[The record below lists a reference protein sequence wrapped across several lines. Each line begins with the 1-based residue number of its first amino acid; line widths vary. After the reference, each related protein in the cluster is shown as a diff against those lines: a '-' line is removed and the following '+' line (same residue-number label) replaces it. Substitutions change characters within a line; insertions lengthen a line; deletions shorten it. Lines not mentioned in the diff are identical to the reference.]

1 MSNDPVSIPASIPV
15 STAAAAPVLIDAAA
29 APTRGHGAQASPPP
43 AFSSYQKFV
52 VGVLAFLQFTIILD
66 FMIISPLGAILLRDL
81 HLPTQKFG
89 LVVSVY
95 AFSASISGLLAAGFA
110 DRFDRKKL
118 LLFFYAGFTGGTLF
132 CGLAPTYQLLLAAR
146 IVTGVFGGVIG
157 SISMA
162 IITDLFPLNM
172 RGRVMGVV
180 QTSFAASQVLGLPLG
195 LYLANH
201 WGWHAPFLMIVGL
214 TVVAGGLIFAR
225 LQPIDAHLKLQRE
238 GNPFVHLFRTVS
250 QRRYLQ
256 TFATTTLLATGGFML
271 MPFGSTFTI
280 NNLGI
285 AFGQLPTIYLVTGLC
300 TLVTGPFIGR
310 LSDRLGK
317 YRLFCAGTALTTV
330 MVLIYTHLG
339 QTALPWVIVINVLL
353 FVGVTSRM
361 ISASALI
368 SGVPDPAHRGSFM
381 SVNAS
386 LQQAA
391 GGVGAAVAG
400 LIVVQAPS
408 GSLAHYDILG
418 YVVVA
423 AMLVVVAMLRSIDRM
438 VRTALVSPRP

>member
-1 MSNDPVSIPASIPV
+1 MSNDTATSPSAASPSV
-15 STAAAAPVLIDAAA
+15 LPTGGAAPS
-29 APTRGHGAQASPPP
+29 PGHGAHAAPPP
-43 AFSSYQKFV
+43 AFTSYQKFV
-52 VGVLAFLQFTIILD
+52 VGMLAFLQFTIILD

-95 AFSASISGLLAAGFA
+95 AFSASLSGLLAAGFA

-146 IVTGVFGGVIG
+146 IVTGIFGGVIG

-162 IITDLFPLNM
+162 IITDLFPLSM

-195 LYLANH
+195 LYLANR
-201 WGWHAPFLMIVGL
+201 WGWHAPFLMIVAL

-238 GNPFVHLFRTVS
+238 GNAFLHLFRTVS

-300 TLVTGPFIGR
+300 TLVSGPFVGR

-317 YRLFCAGTALTTV
+317 YPLFCAGTALTII

-339 QTALPWVIVINVLL
+339 HTGLPWVIAINVLL

-400 LIVVQAPS
+400 LIVLQTPS
-408 GSLAHYDILG
+408 GSLARYDLLG

-423 AMLVVVAMLRSIDRM
+423 AMLIVVVLLRPIDRM
-438 VRTALVSPRP
+438 VRMAAARRP

>member
-1 MSNDPVSIPASIPV
+1 M
-15 STAAAAPVLIDAAA
+15 
-29 APTRGHGAQASPPP
+29 
-43 AFSSYQKFV
+43 
-52 VGVLAFLQFTIILD
+52 LAFLQFTIILD

-81 HLPTQKFG
+81 HLPTENFG
-89 LVVSVY
+89 WVVSVY
-95 AFSASISGLLAAGFA
+95 AFSASLSGLLAAGFA

-118 LLFFYAGFTGGTLF
+118 LLFFYAGFTAGTLF
-132 CGLAPTYQLLLAAR
+132 CGLAPTYELLLAAR

-162 IITDLFPLNM
+162 IITDIFPLNM

-180 QTSFAASQVLGLPLG
+180 QTSFAASQVLGLPIG
-195 LYLANH
+195 LYLANR
-201 WGWHAPFLMIVGL
+201 WGWHAPFLMIVAL

-250 QRRYLQ
+250 QPRYIQ

-285 AFGQLPTIYLVTGLC
+285 SFAQLPTIYLVTGLC
-300 TLVTGPFIGR
+300 TLVSGPFIGR

-317 YRLFCAGTALTTV
+317 YLLFCAGTALTTV

-339 QTALPWVIVINVLL
+339 HTALPWVIAINVLL

-391 GGVGAAVAG
+391 GGVGAAVASH
-400 LIVVQAPS
+400 IVVQTSS
-408 GSLAHYDILG
+408 GSLAHYDLLG

-423 AMLVVVAMLRSIDRM
+423 AMLVVVIMLRPIDRM
-438 VRTALVSPRP
+438 VRRAR

>member
-1 MSNDPVSIPASIPV
+1 MSEEIASVPAEKAPDG
-15 STAAAAPVLIDAAA
+15 APAAAPV
-29 APTRGHGAQASPPP
+29 APVG
-43 AFSSYQKFV
+43 FSSYQKFV
-52 VGVLAFLQFTIILD
+52 VGMIAFLQFTIILD

-81 HLPTQKFG
+81 HIPTKKFG
-89 LVVSVY
+89 LVVSAY
-95 AFSASISGLLAAGFA
+95 AFSAAISGLLAAGFA

-118 LLFFYAGFTGGTLF
+118 LLFFYAGFMGGTLL
-132 CGLAPTYQLLLAAR
+132 CGLAPTYEFLLGAR

-162 IITDLFPLNM
+162 IITDLFPLNV

-195 LYLANH
+195 LFLANR
-201 WGWHAPFLMIVGL
+201 WGWHAPFLMIVAL
-214 TVVAGGLIFAR
+214 TVVAGGLIVAR
-225 LQPIDAHLKLQRE
+225 LRPIDAHLKLQRE

-250 QRRYLQ
+250 QKRYLQ
-256 TFATTTLLATGGFML
+256 AFATTTLLATGGFML

-280 NNLGI
+280 NNIGI
-285 AFGQLPTIYLVTGLC
+285 SFSDLPTIYLVTGLC
-300 TLVTGPFIGR
+300 TLVAGPFVGR
-310 LSDRLGK
+310 FSDKLGK
-317 YRLFCAGTALTTV
+317 YRLFCAGSALTTI

-339 QTALPWVIVINVLL
+339 PTALPLVIVVNVLL

-361 ISASALI
+361 ISASALM
-368 SGVPDPAHRGSFM
+368 SAVPDAAHRGSFM
-381 SVNAS
+381 SVNSS

-400 LIVVQAPS
+400 LIVVQTAS
-408 GSLAHYDILG
+408 GTLEHYDILG

-423 AMLVVVAMLRSIDRM
+423 AMLVVVVMLRGIDRM
-438 VRTALVSPRP
+438 VSERAPAAQRA

>member
-1 MSNDPVSIPASIPV
+1 VAF
-15 STAAAAPVLIDAAA
+15 APL
-29 APTRGHGAQASPPP
+29 
-43 AFSSYQKFV
+43 
-52 VGVLAFLQFTIILD
+52 
-66 FMIISPLGAILLRDL
+66 
-81 HLPTQKFG
+81 
-89 LVVSVY
+89 
-95 AFSASISGLLAAGFA
+95 
-110 DRFDRKKL
+110 
-118 LLFFYAGFTGGTLF
+118 
-132 CGLAPTYQLLLAAR
+132 YQLLKFHLHGRGLSGTPRFTLDERLMDQTLDLVVRALTPAPR
-146 IVTGVFGGVIG
+146 N
-157 SISMA
+157 
-162 IITDLFPLNM
+162 LFPLNM

-180 QTSFAASQVLGLPLG
+180 QTSFAASQVLGLPIG
-195 LYLANH
+195 LFLANR
-201 WGWHAPFLMIVGL
+201 WGWHAPFLMIVAL
-214 TVVAGGLIFAR
+214 TVVAGGGIFAR

-285 AFGQLPTIYLVTGLC
+285 TFQQLPTIYLVTGLC
-300 TLVTGPFIGR
+300 TLVAGPYIGR
-310 LSDRLGK
+310 LSDKFGK
-317 YRLFCAGTALTTV
+317 YLLFCGGTALTTI
-330 MVLIYTHLG
+330 MVVVYTHLG
-339 QTALPWVIVINVLL
+339 PTALPWVIVINVLL

-400 LIVVQAPS
+400 LIVLQTPS

-418 YVVVA
+418 YVVVV
-423 AMLVVVAMLRSIDRM
+423 AMLVVVFMLRPIDRM
-438 VRTALVSPRP
+438 VRLAAAARR

>member
-1 MSNDPVSIPASIPV
+1 MSNDTAAFST
-15 STAAAAPVLIDAAA
+15 STAPSVVPAPAAG
-29 APTRGHGAQASPPP
+29 PTPGAHAGPPP

-52 VGVLAFLQFTIILD
+52 VGMLAFLQFTIILD

-95 AFSASISGLLAAGFA
+95 AFSASLSGLLAAGFA

-118 LLFFYAGFTGGTLF
+118 LLFFYAGFTAGTLF

-162 IITDLFPLNM
+162 IITDLFPITM

-195 LYLANH
+195 LYLANR
-201 WGWHAPFLMIVGL
+201 WGWHAPFLMIVAL

-256 TFATTTLLATGGFML
+256 TFATTTLLATGGFMREKIHTPPTAPKAAMAMNGTCQFQRVERYRPKG
-271 MPFGSTFTI
+271 MPSTWLAAKAVWMNPITRPRI
-280 NNLGI
+280 CSANRSVAMAMTTEPMTPPNR
-285 AFGQLPTIYLVTGLC
+285 PVT
-300 TLVTGPFIGR
+300 VR
-310 LSDRLGK
+310 ASSSVEK
-317 YRLFCAGTALTTV
+317 FCARPHHRV
-330 MVLIYTHLG
+330 
-339 QTALPWVIVINVLL
+339 P
-353 FVGVTSRM
+353 SRKPVKKN
-361 ISASALI
+361 SSN
-368 SGVPDPAHRGSFM
+368 F
-381 SVNAS
+381 
-386 LQQAA
+386 
-391 GGVGAAVAG
+391 
-400 LIVVQAPS
+400 
-408 GSLAHYDILG
+408 
-418 YVVVA
+418 
-423 AMLVVVAMLRSIDRM
+423 LRSKRS
-438 VRTALVSPRP
+438 AKPAVSRPETPAAKA

>member
-1 MSNDPVSIPASIPV
+1 MSNDPVSTPLSSSASPAVLPAPA
-15 STAAAAPVLIDAAA
+15 TAP
-29 APTRGHGAQASPPP
+29 PPHHGAQAGPPP

-52 VGVLAFLQFTIILD
+52 VGMLAFLQFTIILD

-81 HLPTQKFG
+81 HLPTNKFG

-95 AFSASISGLLAAGFA
+95 AFSASLSGLLAAGFA

-118 LLFFYAGFTGGTLF
+118 LLFFYMGFTGGTLF

-195 LYLANH
+195 LYLANR
-201 WGWHAPFLMIVGL
+201 WGWHAPFLMIVAL

-285 AFGQLPTIYLVTGLC
+285 TFAQLPTIYLVTGLC
-300 TLVTGPFIGR
+300 TLVSGPFVGR
-310 LSDRLGK
+310 LSDKLGK
-317 YRLFCAGTALTTV
+317 YLLFCAGTALTTI

-339 QTALPWVIVINVLL
+339 HTALPWVIVINVLL

-400 LIVVQAPS
+400 LIVMQTPS
-408 GSLAHYDILG
+408 GALAHYDILG

-423 AMLVVVAMLRSIDRM
+423 AMLIVVVMLRPIDRM
-438 VRTALVSPRP
+438 VRAAR

>member
-1 MSNDPVSIPASIPV
+1 VDNNSDSSGPTVG
-15 STAAAAPVLIDAAA
+15 TAAVALPPNIRPDAAPH
-29 APTRGHGAQASPPP
+29 PTP
-43 AFSSYQKFV
+43 FTSYQKFMV
-52 VGVLAFLQFTIILD
+52 AVLAFLQFTIVLD
-66 FMIISPLGAILLRDL
+66 FMILSPLGAFLMRDL
-81 HLPTQKFG
+81 HMPASSFG

-95 AFSASISGLLAAGFA
+95 AFSAGASGLLAAGFA
-110 DRFDRKKL
+110 DRFDRKRL
-118 LLFFYAGFTGGTLF
+118 LLFFYSGFVLGTFL
-132 CGLAPTYQLLLAAR
+132 CSISPTYKLLLLAR
-146 IVTGVFGGVIG
+146 MVTGLFGGVIG
-157 SISMA
+157 SISFA
-162 IITDLFPLNM
+162 IIADLFPLAA

-180 QTSFAASQVLGLPLG
+180 QTAFAASQVMGLPLG
-195 LYLANH
+195 LYFANR
-201 WGWHAPFLMIVGL
+201 WSWHAPFVMIVVVSVAVGIVIAVKMRPVTGHLGL
-214 TVVAGGLIFAR
+214 QKAGGPFAHVVAT
-225 LQPIDAHLKLQRE
+225 
-238 GNPFVHLFRTVS
+238 FRNTT
-250 QRRYLQ
+250 YLRA
-256 TFATTTLLATGGFML
+256 FGTTTLLVTGGFML

-310 LSDRLGK
+310 LSDKLGK
-317 YRLFCAGTALTTV
+317 YLLFCAGTALTTI
-330 MVLIYTHLG
+330 MVVVYTHLG
-339 QTALPWVIVINVLL
+339 RTALPWVIVVNVLL

>member
-391 GGVGAAVAG
+391 GGVGAAVSG
-400 LIVVQAPS
+400 LIVLQRPN
-408 GSLAHYDILG
+408 GSLAHYDLLG
-418 YVVVA
+418 YVVMA
-423 AMLVVVAMLRSIDRM
+423 AMLIVVVMLRPIDRM
-438 VRTALVSPRP
+438 VRAAAAQRA